1 MTAMSELPHATDPV
15 ADAWRNFGLGHKAL
29 AIELA
34 REAWIGASSPA
45 AAAALGYFLL
55 DAGALKQAED
65 VLLAAMRKAPR
76 MGLLHWYVGLL
87 RYRQGDVDQAA
98 DALRHACLL
107 DETLDEAA
115 CTLAWWLHDQGN
127 VQEALDWSQRALRS
141 ARLPQRLMQWAW
153 LLQRHGSVEEAVQ
166 AYEEA
171 AGAFPANAVEQS
183 RLHLHWAQCLV
194 ALEQPHEAALVLAKG
209 LACFPQDPDLMTAQ
223 ARLEWRRGNTQQAI
237 TIAKQQTASHP
248 ELVSAWHLLGT
259 LLEQTG
265 DLQAADSAFNE
276 VQQRDMT
283 LVDALLRRAS
293 IQARWGNGEAAEWL
307 LQQVLR
313 CEPDSLPALALRAQV
328 LLDLGR
334 TREARIQLHACLQRD
349 PADSELWRLLAVAL
363 RQHSRH
369 LVAMRWLAHALR
381 LAPDN
386 IEALRMQAW
395 MELERGDSTKAALT
409 VRRLLT
415 LRPQDH
421 AARVQ
426 AAFVFAAAGDVAL
439 AANCAEDSIVA
450 NPQDPEAW
458 RALSQVRYLQ
468 SRLEDAEHAIDI
480 ALQLRPGQVDSLR
493 QLGWILIADQRPAHA
508 QLAFLRV
515 LDQQPQDIVA
525 LQEAAESCLRAG
537 HFSVGLTIVN
547 RLLDQY
553 PDLLAGRLLRLRLLC
568 EADPLVPDAHAMALS
583 ECRRLISLGLAAR
596 EVAQC
601 LMRLLGLG
609 VPDAPT
615 ALRLFPRETLLEV
628 YRAAI
633 SEATV
638 RYSNDNLRRLATQAR
653 KEFPNDSWIA
663 TASLYAVSLDPHST
677 RHDLSLRARDWYRGL
692 KLKGGLF
699 FAENP
704 PPRPADAKA
713 RIAYVAG
720 QSHQRLLERVIASH
734 DPARVEVFLYSNHP
748 FPPLPAH
755 VRREQLVP
763 ERLAQ
768 SCAANRID
776 AVIDTGG
783 LHPFEGQHGLL
794 ECYAR
799 RVAPLQIGWLGVWG
813 STGGIFDALLTDDA
827 SVPQDSGIHYEED
840 LWRLKGG
847 QWCWS
852 PPMHAPAPVPTPG
865 LSTGSVTY
873 GVTARSL
880 RLNSSCIAAF
890 ARILAETPRTRIRF
904 LGLVSSDA
912 PLQNQILEAMG
923 RHGVTKGR
931 IAFDPYRSYERLFD
945 WCQQIDMVLDT
956 FPGNGGLSLLEP
968 LWMGVPVVT
977 LAGGWP
983 GARQG
988 RSVLMTLGCPQLIA
1002 SSADEYVHI
1011 ATALAHDLH
1020 ALQELREGM
1029 RARMQAS
1036 PITDGHRVARQIED
1050 AITAKLPAYRDL
1062 ATADAK
1068 ARIRAQA
1075 KWNLAAWMAKE
1086 TKLTLPSTPPS
1097 ETPDLSVLVVLYN
1110 QAGLT
1115 RKTLQAV
1122 ADQRGASFETI
1133 IIDNASSDETQEL
1146 LKRVEGATIVVNE
1159 HNKGFLLAANQAAV
1173 HARGRHIVLLNSD
1186 AILQPGALAA
1196 ALERL
1201 DSDPSIGAVGGR
1213 VVLTSGGLQEAGNA
1227 VFIDG
1232 STLGI
1237 GRGED
1242 PFCPAALAS
1251 RATDYVS
1258 GVFTAIPA
1266 HLWRMLGGFNEAFVP
1281 AYYED
1286 ADLCLRI
1293 WKAGWR
1299 VVYEP
1304 RVLVEHLEWGS
1315 TSDNAE
1321 APRQMGINRERFLAC
1336 HAELLRKRGHPAPV
1350 PLDADRWQ
1358 SPEDSPRKPRILIL
1372 DNEVPHMFKGGG
1384 LPRARKIL
1392 QALDQWP
1399 VTFFP
1404 LWDAE
1409 DDWRDVYGSLPR
1421 SVEVMLGYGF
1431 ARLEEF
1437 LEQRRGVYDMLVVSR
1452 PPNLKA
1458 LQPLRRRRPELF
1470 KGMRLIYDAEALFAL
1485 REIAEAAVQKRPLTR
1500 REAQAKLDA
1509 EIRLADGAEQV
1520 LVVSERDARYFR
1532 QAGHRTTQIGHA
1544 IKVRS
1549 NTPGPGQRSGLLFVG
1564 ALHPDTPNEDGLV
1577 WFLDEVMPR
1586 LARLLPQMPTL
1597 SIVGVCR
1604 SARIQKRASS
1614 TIRVLG
1620 SQDQLEPWYD
1630 AARVFVA
1637 PVRFAGGV
1645 PVKVIEAAA
1654 CGVPVVASAVLARQL
1669 GWMSGREILHARDA
1683 DAFARA
1689 TARLLRDDALWL
1701 RQQTA
1706 AANLCERQHNPEQF
1720 TNDILQLFQ
1729 ADAKVRA

>member
-1 MTAMSELPHATDPV
+1 MSELPHAIDPV
-15 ADAWRNFGLGHKAL
+15 ADAWRNYGLGHKAL

-34 REAWIGASSPA
+34 REAWVGASSPA

-55 DAGALKQAED
+55 DAGALQQAED
-65 VLLAAMRKAPR
+65 VLLAAMRMAPQ
-76 MGLLHWYVGLL
+76 MGVLHWYVGLL
-87 RYRQGDVDQAA
+87 RHGQGDLDQAV
-98 DALRHACLL
+98 DTLRHACLL
-107 DETLDEAA
+107 DESLDEAA

-127 VQEALDWSQRALRS
+127 VSEALHWSQRALRS
-141 ARLPQRLMQWAW
+141 ARLPQRLLQRAW
-153 LLQRHGSVEEAVQ
+153 LLQQQGSIEEAVL

-171 AGAFPANAVEQS
+171 AVSFPADAVEQS
-183 RLHLHWAQCLV
+183 RLHLHWAQCLE
-194 ALEQPHEAALVLAKG
+194 ALEQPHEASLVLAKG
-209 LACFPQDPDLMTAQ
+209 LACFPHHPDLMTAQ
-223 ARLEWRRGNTQQAI
+223 AKLEWQRGNTHQAL
-237 TIAKQQTASHP
+237 TIAKRQTAVHP

-259 LLEQTG
+259 LLERAG
-265 DLQAADSAFNE
+265 DLAAADSAFNE

-283 LVDALLRRAS
+283 LVDALLRRAY

-307 LQQVLR
+307 LQQVLWR
-313 CEPDSLPALALRAQV
+313 EPGSLAALGLRAQV

-369 LVAMRWLAHALR
+369 LVAMRWLAHALH

-395 MELERGDSTKAALT
+395 MELERGDATKAART
-409 VRRLLT
+409 VRHLLT

-426 AAFVFAAAGDVAL
+426 AAFVFAAAGDAAQ
-439 AANCAEDSIVA
+439 AANFAEDSVVA

-458 RALSQVRYLQ
+458 RALSQVRYQQL
-468 SRLEDAEHAIDI
+468 RLEDAEHAIDV

-515 LDQQPQDIVA
+515 LDQRPQDPVA

-537 HFSVGLTIVN
+537 HFSVGLTLVS
-547 RLLDQY
+547 RLLDRH
-553 PDLLAGRLLRLRLLC
+553 PERLAGLLLRVRLLC
-568 EADPLVPDAHAMALS
+568 EAAPIVPDAHAMALS
-583 ECRRLISLGLAAR
+583 ECRRLISLGLAVG
-596 EVAQC
+596 EVAQS

-609 VPDAPT
+609 VSGARA
-615 ALRLFPRETLLEV
+615 ALRLLPRGTLLES
-628 YRAAI
+628 YKAAI

-638 RYSNDNLRRLATQAR
+638 RHGHDNLRRLAIEAS
-653 KEFPNDSWIA
+653 KDFPNDSWVA
-663 TASLYAVSLDPHST
+663 TASLYAASLDPDSNPHA
-677 RHDLSLRARDWYRGL
+677 LSLCARDWYRGL
-692 KLKGGLF
+692 KLRSGLF
-699 FAENP
+699 FAESP
-704 PPRPADAKA
+704 APRPADAKA
-713 RIAYVAG
+713 RVAYVAG

-734 DPARVEVFLYSNHP
+734 DPARIEVFLYSNQP
-748 FPPLPAH
+748 FPPLPTH
-755 VRREQLVP
+755 VRREPLVP

-776 AVIDTGG
+776 VVIDTGG
-783 LHPFEGQHGLL
+783 LHPFEGQLGLL

-799 RVAPLQIGWLGVWG
+799 RLAPLQVGWLGVWG
-813 STGGIFDALLTDDA
+813 GTGGIFDALLTDDA
-827 SVPQDSGIHYEED
+827 SIPKDSESHYEED

-852 PPMHAPAPVPTPG
+852 PPMHAPSPTPAPG
-865 LSTGSVTY
+865 LSSGSVTY

-880 RLNSSCIAAF
+880 RLSPRCIDAF
-890 ARILAETPRTRIRF
+890 ARVLAATPRARIQF
-904 LGLVSSDA
+904 LGLLSSDW
-912 PLQNQILEAMG
+912 PLQNQILEAMA
-923 RHGVTKGR
+923 RHGVAKGR
-931 IAFDPYRSYERLFD
+931 IAFYAHRSYERLLD

-977 LAGGWP
+977 LAGEWA

-988 RSVLMTLGCPQLIA
+988 CSVLMALGCPQLIA
-1002 SSADEYVHI
+1002 TSEDEYVQI
-1011 ATALAHDLH
+1011 ATTLGQDLH
-1020 ALQELREGM
+1020 TLQELRHGL
-1029 RARMQAS
+1029 RARMLAS
-1036 PITDGHRVARQIED
+1036 PLTDGQRIARQIEE
-1050 AITAKLPAYRDL
+1050 AIATKLPACRDL

-1068 ARIRAQA
+1068 ARIKAQA
-1075 KWNLAAWMAKE
+1075 RWRLAAWMAKE
-1086 TKLTLPSTPPS
+1086 TKLILPSMAPS

-1122 ADQRGASFETI
+1122 ADQRGVSFETI
-1133 IIDNASSDETQEL
+1133 IIDNASCDETQEL
-1146 LKRVEGATIVVNE
+1146 LRRVQGATIVVNE
-1159 HNKGFLLAANQAAV
+1159 HNRGFLLAANQAAAL
-1173 HARGRHIVLLNSD
+1173 ARGRHIVLLNSD
-1186 AILQPGALAA
+1186 AILQQGALAA
-1196 ALERL
+1196 ARERL
-1201 DSDPSIGAVGGR
+1201 DSDCTIGAVGGR
-1213 VVLTSGGLQEAGNA
+1213 IVLTSGGLQEAGNA
-1227 VFIDG
+1227 VFSDG

-1258 GVFTAIPA
+1258 GVFTAVPT
-1266 HLWRMLGGFNEAFVP
+1266 HLWRMLGGFNEAFAP

-1299 VVYEP
+1299 VVYDP
-1304 RVLVEHLEWGS
+1304 DVLVEHLEWGS
-1315 TSDNAE
+1315 TSDNME
-1321 APRQMGINRERFLAC
+1321 APRQMGINRERFRAF
-1336 HAELLRKRGHPAPV
+1336 HAELLRERGHPSPV

-1392 QALDQWP
+1392 QALAQWP

-1404 LWDAE
+1404 LWDAD
-1409 DDWRDVYGSLPR
+1409 DDWREVYASLPR

-1437 LEQRRGVYDMLVVSR
+1437 LAQRKGVYDTLVVSR

-1458 LQPLRRRRPELF
+1458 LQPLRQRRPELF

-1485 REIAEAAVQKRPLTR
+1485 REIAEAAVHKRPLPR
-1500 REAQAKLDA
+1500 GEAQAKLAA
-1509 EIRLADGAEQV
+1509 EIRLAQGVQQV
-1520 LVVSERDARYFR
+1520 LVVSERDARHFR
-1532 QAGHRTTQIGHA
+1532 QAGHRTTQVGHA
-1544 IKVRS
+1544 MKVRR
-1549 NTPGPGQRSGLLFVG
+1549 NAPGPAQRSGLLFVG
-1564 ALHPDTPNEDGLV
+1564 ALHPDTPNEDGLI

-1604 SARIQKRASS
+1604 SARIQERASS

-1620 SQDQLEPWYD
+1620 SQDQLEHWYD

-1669 GWMSGREILHARDA
+1669 GWMSGREIQHARDA

-1689 TARLLRDDALWL
+1689 TARLLQDDALWL

-1706 AANLCERQHNPEQF
+1706 AANLCEHQYNPEQF
-1720 TNDILQLFQ
+1720 IHDVLQLFR
-1729 ADAKVRA
+1729 ADARVKA